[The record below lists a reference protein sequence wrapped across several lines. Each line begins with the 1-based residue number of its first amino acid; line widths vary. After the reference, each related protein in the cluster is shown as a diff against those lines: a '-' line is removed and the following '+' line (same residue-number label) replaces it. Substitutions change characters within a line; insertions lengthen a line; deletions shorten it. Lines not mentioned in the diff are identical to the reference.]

1 MKHVTTKNNIIHN
14 LYRFSMFLIG
24 TYIVAL
30 TYNTFLLPNSLVVG
44 GTTGLSIIFEK
55 LFGWNA
61 GLFILFTGIFLLAI
75 SFIFLGYKI
84 TKHNI
89 IGTFLYPIMI
99 MLSAP
104 VAELLIPYI
113 KLDDF
118 IVVVVLAGALYGFG
132 FGIIYKTG
140 FSTGGFDVVMQL
152 LNKYLKMPEGDASL
166 AANLLVVLCGLPI
179 IGVRL
184 VTYSAITLIVETVV
198 TNKINIGISNSKVF
212 FVYTR
217 KIDQV
222 RDALVKNGT
231 IGFTVI
237 PTLGGYSHYK
247 GEMLMCVVSTR
258 DYYAFREV
266 VLNIDKNAFFVINDC
281 YEVNGGYKRQHLPFL

>member
-1 MKHVTTKNNIIHN
+1 MKHITTKNNLIHN
-14 LYRFSMFLIG
+14 LYRTSIFLIG

-55 LFGWNA
+55 LFGWNTSV
-61 GLFILFTGIFLLAI
+61 FILLSGMFLLII
-75 SFIFLGYKI
+75 SYIFLGFRK
-84 TKHNI
+84 TKHNVV
-89 IGTFLYPIMI
+89 GTFLYPIMI
-99 MLSAP
+99 IFSAP
-104 VAELLIPYI
+104 VAELIIPHI

-118 IVVVVLAGALYGFG
+118 VVVVVMAGSLYGFG
-132 FGIIYKTG
+132 FGLIYKAG
-140 FSTGGFDVVMQL
+140 FSTGGFDVIMQL
-152 LNKYLKMPEGDASL
+152 LNKYLKIPEGNASL
-166 AANLLVVLCGLPI
+166 IANLFVVLCGLPI

-184 VTYSAITLIVETVV
+184 VTYSAITLIMEGIV
-198 TNKINIGISNSKVF
+198 TNRINIGISNSKVF

-217 KIDQV
+217 KIDRV
-222 RDALVKNGT
+222 RDALVSDGT

-258 DYYAFREV
+258 DYYEFREL
-266 VLNIDKNAFFVINDC
+266 VLSIDNNAFFVINDC
-281 YEVNGGYKRQHLPFL
+281 YEVNGGYKRHHLPFL